1 MPDFMNIACYFM
13 NQAPYLFMRPNR
25 EARMAT
31 LQVKGM
37 DDDLYRALAA
47 RAVQER
53 RSISQQ
59 VTRIIQDFLSKR
71 RGSAEETTTALLELC
86 GSWVDDR
93 PAEEIAE
100 DIRRARKSGGR
111 SIDVLD

>member
-1 MPDFMNIACYFM
+1 
-13 NQAPYLFMRPNR
+13 
-25 EARMAT
+25 MAT

-47 RAVQER
+47 RAAQEQ

-59 VTRIIQDFLSKR
+59 VTKIIRDHLAQQ
-71 RGSAEETTTALLELC
+71 RGSAEETTSALLELC
-86 GSWVDDR
+86 GTWNDARSAR
-93 PAEEIAE
+93 RIAS

>member
-1 MPDFMNIACYFM
+1 MKFEGIFMNSDNM
-13 NQAPYLFMRPNR
+13 GQRTQVVQ
-25 EARMAT
+25 EVDMAT

-47 RAVQER
+47 RAAQER

-59 VTRIIQDFLSKR
+59 VTMIIQDSLTAQR
-71 RGSAEETTTALLELC
+71 TSAEKTTAALLELC

-93 PAEEIAE
+93 SAEEIANE
-100 DIRRARKSGGR
+100 IRHARRSGGR

>member
-1 MPDFMNIACYFM
+1 
-13 NQAPYLFMRPNR
+13 
-25 EARMAT
+25 MAT

-47 RAVQER
+47 RAAQEQ

-59 VTRIIQDFLSKR
+59 VKRIIQDHLAQR
-71 RGSAEETTTALLELC
+71 RGSAEETTTAFLELC
-86 GSWVDDR
+86 GTWNDDR
-93 PAEEIAE
+93 SAKEIAE

>member
-1 MPDFMNIACYFM
+1 
-13 NQAPYLFMRPNR
+13 
-25 EARMAT
+25 MAT

-47 RAVQER
+47 RAAQER

-59 VTRIIQDFLSKR
+59 VTTIIQDYLAR
-71 RGSAEETTTALLELC
+71 RRSTAEQTTSALLELC
-86 GSWVDDR
+86 GTWVDDR
-93 PAEEIAE
+93 SAGEIAE
-100 DIRRARKSGGR
+100 DIKRARKSGGR

>member
-1 MPDFMNIACYFM
+1 
-13 NQAPYLFMRPNR
+13 
-25 EARMAT
+25 MAT

-47 RAVQER
+47 RAAQEQ

-59 VTRIIQDFLSKR
+59 VKRIIQDHLAQR
-71 RGSAEETTTALLELC
+71 RGSAETTTSALLELC
-86 GSWVDDR
+86 GTWNDNRS
-93 PAEEIAE
+93 AKEIAD
-100 DIRRARKSGGR
+100 DIRGSRRSGRR